1 MAAVRAGR
9 VGWDI
14 GSTAEIPPGEYAQM
28 ILQTFAKGEPHY
40 VDLLEELCEDDEE
53 TDTRSVFDLAAVIRH

>member
-28 ILQTFAKGEPHY
+28 ILRTFAKGEPHY
-40 VDLLEELCEDDEE
+40 VDLLEELCEEEDTDE
-53 TDTRSVFDLAAVIRH
+53 RAVFDLAAVIRH